1 VKRILIFVFLCLL
14 ITKSVAQNHLLSDSV
29 RISLITCSP
38 GEEIYAR
45 YGHSAM
51 RVCDPSKGVDLV
63 FNFGVFNFNTDN
75 FVFKFIKGETD
86 YVLAV
91 YDFNT
96 FLPEYRERNSTVWE
110 QVLNLSVA
118 EKKEL
123 VRLLFENNQPENR
136 VYRYNFIYDNCAT
149 RPRDKVLESLDGKV
163 IYKTAPLYKTFREW
177 VGEYIGY
184 DTWMKF
190 GIDIVFGAESDK
202 QASRNASMFLPV
214 ELMEQMQD
222 AVVMEDNGLQK
233 KLVKNDRIL
242 VESVSV
248 GKPEHNLQIK
258 PITVALS
265 LFVLSLVL
273 TLAGIRKRRHFRW
286 FDSLLFFVSGAAGCI
301 VFYLMFFSL
310 HPMVRENLNLLWLS
324 PLNLIAAVVVW
335 IKPIRDQ
342 FSYYML
348 LFGLSLLTV
357 FVLFPLQ
364 VQGFNIAF
372 LPLIGTLL
380 IRTGTWL
387 YLNQK
392 HCPVFVKI
400 KKYKRSTKQNF
411 Y

>member
-1 VKRILIFVFLCLL
+1 
-14 ITKSVAQNHLLSDSV
+14 
-29 RISLITCSP
+29 
-38 GEEIYAR
+38 
-45 YGHSAM
+45 
-51 RVCDPSKGVDLV
+51 
-63 FNFGVFNFNTDN
+63 
-75 FVFKFIKGETD
+75 
-86 YVLAV
+86 
-91 YDFNT
+91 
-96 FLPEYRERNSTVWE
+96 
-110 QVLNLSVA
+110 
-118 EKKEL
+118 
-123 VRLLFENNQPENR
+123 
-136 VYRYNFIYDNCAT
+136 
-149 RPRDKVLESLDGKV
+149 
-163 IYKTAPLYKTFREW
+163 
-177 VGEYIGY
+177 
-184 DTWMKF
+184 MKF

-342 FSYYML
+342 FSYYM
-348 LFGLSLLTV
+348 
-357 FVLFPLQ
+357 
-364 VQGFNIAF
+364 
-372 LPLIGTLL
+372 
-380 IRTGTWL
+380 
-387 YLNQK
+387 
-392 HCPVFVKI
+392 
-400 KKYKRSTKQNF
+400 
-411 Y
+411 